1 MLSNFL
7 VVLIPD
13 RLQLFLLL
21 TILIYLRFK
30 FIREPLHGGLELLN
44 LRLFEVEILD
54 FLKLALK
61 LTNFI
66 TIHTLN
72 ALTQIRELGLFQGDL
87 LAAVALLLLE
97 LNLVLRLTSL
107 VHLLLRSALWE
118 PTAYRSIL

>member
-7 VVLIPD
+7 VVLVPD

-21 TILIYLRFK
+21 TILIYLCFK
-30 FIREPLHGGLELLN
+30 FICKPLHGRLELLN

-54 FLKLALK
+54 FLKLALE

-87 LAAVALLLLE
+87 LAAVALLFLE
-97 LNLVLRLTSL
+97 LNLILRLTSL
-107 VHLLLRSALWE
+107 VHLLLRSALGE

>member
-30 FIREPLHGGLELLN
+30 FICESLHGGLELLN
-44 LRLFEVEILD
+44 LGLFEVEILD
-54 FLKLALK
+54 FLKLALE

-72 ALTQIRELGLFQGDL
+72 ALTQIRELGLFQGNL
-87 LAAVALLLLE
+87 LAAIALLLLE

-107 VHLLLRSALWE
+107 VHLLLRSALRE